1 MSLIFEA
8 SPDIRPFKMR
18 LEQHI
23 ASQRRNVANSE
34 LADMYQ
40 TSVWAYVA
48 ANLWANNVSSIP
60 MQLKHRDGT
69 IIENPSPTEAV
80 YPLWKI
86 VTQNDM
92 KQFLKRTELT
102 LRFWGQSLTVKE
114 RNIHGV
120 VRSLN
125 WVNPFLY
132 TPVGNSNQ
140 ALTEFKLYSG
150 RYQPHPIGKL
160 DITDAVYMVE
170 MVNFDNDSKGTSS
183 AEVVFLQASAATEIA
198 MTQLASFQNLAIP
211 AMIIQ
216 PEAPTNGVS
225 MKPSAED
232 QETLLRFI
240 RRKFMGSVNAGRTLV
255 SKGRWD
261 FKQLSPPWK
270 DIIPVEQEQAL
281 RESIAA
287 GFNLPIEFITTGQ
300 TNYAELQ
307 GKRTL
312 WLETRFVPRVQW
324 YADELTEQLCT
335 SEGFHEYVIVPN
347 FDAVMKELQAA
358 RITNVKDKLTS
369 GLVSLGNAQLE
380 LGLNVTDG
388 FEELYYYEGIGYMP
402 IGEFT
407 KAWQYKLDPTTLPM
421 NGNLLVS
428 EPGDAPLLTATVE
441 QTQSDTEVST
451 QFDESMPAV
460 KVFVATPDLLK
471 EITIATRKA
480 YKQQTFEPD
489 QIEPATNIYIRHLIE
504 EGIDREQVQELALSH
519 HAAIK
524 ARSAMRFVRAKFERD
539 VDGIF
544 KLAVQGRS
552 TQAGF
557 ISALTAV
564 LNSAIEDVAFAG
576 LADGGVK
583 TKELDE
589 DERLFVENHQRE
601 QVQYIENVAIAIFE
615 DGRVTEKEAR
625 GKADMW
631 WNKSVNPVYME
642 MIVRASANAAFKR
655 IMGATEKHCIDC
667 EKLHNQVRRAKFWHE
682 RKIWNA
688 SSVTQCK
695 GFKCECRNVAT
706 DEPITRGRFPKIS
719 GLVHSHEGES

>member
-1 MSLIFEA
+1 MSLLFEA
-8 SPDIRPFKMR
+8 SPDIRPFKSR

-34 LADMYQ
+34 LADMYH
-40 TSVWAYVA
+40 TSVWAYTA
-48 ANLWANNVSSIP
+48 ANIWANNVSSIP

-69 IIENPSPTEAV
+69 IIENPSPSDEI

-92 KQFLKRTELT
+92 KQFLKRSELT
-102 LRFWGQSLTVKE
+102 LRFWGQTLTAKE

-160 DITDAVYMVE
+160 NITNAVYMVE
-170 MVNFDNDSKGTSS
+170 MVNFDNDSKGTGS

-216 PEAPTNGVS
+216 PEAGETL
-225 MKPSAED
+225 KPSKED

-240 RRKFMGSVNAGRTLV
+240 RRKFMGSVNAGRTMV

-287 GFNLPIEFITTGQ
+287 GFNLPVEFITTGQ
-300 TNYAELQ
+300 TNYAELT

-312 WLETRFVPRVQW
+312 WLETRFIPRVQW

-335 SEGFHEYVIVPN
+335 SEGFHDYIIVPD
-347 FDAVMKELQAA
+347 FDSVMKELQAA
-358 RITNVKDKLTS
+358 RIANVKDKLS
-369 GLVSLGNAQLE
+369 SALVSLGNAQLE
-380 LGLNVTDG
+380 LGLNITDG

-402 IGEFT
+402 INEFK
-407 KAWQYKLDPTTLPM
+407 KAWQYKLDPTTLPI

-428 EPGDAPLLTATVE
+428 DTSDVPLIPSTIE
-441 QTQSDTEVST
+441 QRQPETEAGE
-451 QFDESMPAV
+451 QFDNTPPAV
-460 KVFVATPDLLK
+460 KVFVATPELLR

-480 YKQQTFEPD
+480 YKQQTFEPAE
-489 QIEPATNIYIRHLIE
+489 IEPATNIYIQHLIA
-504 EGIDREQVQELALSH
+504 EGIDRDQVEELALSH

-539 VDGIF
+539 VDSIF
-544 KLAVQGRS
+544 KLAVTGRT

-583 TKELDE
+583 TKELEE

-601 QVQYIENVAIAIFE
+601 QAQYIDNVAVAIFD
-615 DGRVTEKEAR
+615 DGRVTEEEAR

-631 WNKSVNPVYME
+631 WNQSVNPVYAE

-655 IMGATEKHCIDC
+655 VLGATEEHCVDC
-667 EKLHNQVRRAKFWHE
+667 TKLNGQVRRAKFWHE

-688 SSVTQCK
+688 SKVTQCG
-695 GFKCECRNVAT
+695 GFRCECRNVAT
-706 DEPITRGRFPKIS
+706 DEPITRGRFPKIT
-719 GLVHSHEGES
+719 GLVHSHEG